1 MKMVIVQC
9 NDNLSTFG
17 QQWL

>member
-1 MKMVIVQC
+1 MKMVIIQC
-9 NDNLSTFG
+9 IDNLSTFG